1 VQSDPVWVIG
11 AGGLLGKGLVAE
23 LGRRGNPVLT
33 GSIPWSRP
41 DDAVA
46 ALRAG
51 AERLRVAANGG
62 PWRIAWCAGAGVTGS
77 SQDALDSE
85 LDVLRRGLAAFAE
98 VLAPPQEG
106 SPASDVVPGKDHTP
120 SEGRDPGSAGRRGH
134 FFLAS
139 SAGGVYAGAPNP
151 PFTEESPTAP
161 LAPYGWAKL
170 RAEAAVR
177 DFAAATGVRA
187 LIGRIS
193 NLYGPGQNLDK
204 AQGLISVFARA
215 DVTAQPVTLYV
226 SLDTLRDYL
235 FVGDAARLVA
245 AGLDRLG
252 QADVRNGETVLKI
265 LASHRADTIGSI
277 IGVCRT
283 VFKRRPL
290 VVLGASPSAK
300 AQAVDLRLRSVVWP
314 ELDRVP
320 VTPLAAGLSA
330 TASDIQHLL
339 AAGRLRRP

>member
-1 VQSDPVWVIG
+1 VRSDPVWVIG

-23 LGRRGNPVLT
+23 LERRGTPVLT
-33 GSIPWSRP
+33 ASIPWARP
-41 DDAVA
+41 DDAVD
-46 ALRAG
+46 ALRSG
-51 AERLRVAANGG
+51 AERLRAAAAGG
-62 PWRIAWCAGAGVTGS
+62 GWQIAWCAGAGVTGS
-77 SQDALDSE
+77 SQEALESE
-85 LDVLRRGLAAFAE
+85 LAVLRRGLAAFAE
-98 VLAPPQEG
+98 VLTAGPAPGTGPQ
-106 SPASDVVPGKDHTP
+106 PGQEPGTAR
-120 SEGRDPGSAGRRGH
+120 STGR

-151 PFTEESPTAP
+151 PFTEESPVAP

-170 RAEAAVR
+170 RAEAEVR
-177 DFAAATGVRA
+177 EFAAATGVRA

-204 AQGLISVFARA
+204 AQGLISVFAKA

-235 FVGDAARLVA
+235 FVADAARLVA

-252 QADVRNGETVLKI
+252 QPDVRSGETVLKI

-330 TASDIQHLL
+330 TAADIQHLL